1 MKRYCFDIDGTI
13 CTNTWGEYEDAEPFF
28 DRIKIINELYE
39 KGNHIIY
46 FTARGMGRCD
56 GNIACAYSLWY
67 TLTYNQLNDWGCEFH
82 QLILGKPHADH
93 YIDDKGIF
101 DKKKIIEI
109 LDSKDRCTAGP
120 TAPPYGLYLEKIK
133 Y

>member
-1 MKRYCFDIDGTI
+1 MSWTKSFDYENQHMRYCFDIDGTI

-39 KGNHIIY
+39 KGNHITY
-46 FTARGMGRCD
+46 LTARGMGRCD
-56 GNIACAYSLWY
+56 GNVACAYSMWY

-101 DKKKIIEI
+101 DKNFFKLIII
-109 LDSKDRCTAGP
+109 
-120 TAPPYGLYLEKIK
+120 
-133 Y
+133 

>member
-1 MKRYCFDIDGTI
+1 MSWTTKRYCFDIDGT
-13 CTNTWGEYEDAEPFF
+13 
-28 DRIKIINELYE
+28 
-39 KGNHIIY
+39 IY

-56 GNIACAYSLWY
+56 GNIACAYSMWY

-101 DKKKIIEI
+101 DKNFFK
-109 LDSKDRCTAGP
+109 
-120 TAPPYGLYLEKIK
+120 
-133 Y
+133 

>member
-1 MKRYCFDIDGTI
+1 MSWTTSFDYENQNKRYCFDIDGTI

-56 GNIACAYSLWY
+56 GNIACAYSMWY

-101 DKKKIIEI
+101 DKNFFK
-109 LDSKDRCTAGP
+109 
-120 TAPPYGLYLEKIK
+120 
-133 Y
+133 